1 MENLILMTDYGYYY
15 FVRQCL
21 SVILVMF
28 LWPWQLPAQGQS
40 PQQFPVPTKLKIYVL
55 GGKDAVNFIP
65 DHQGA
70 TPIVEVRDENE
81 LPVTGA
87 AVEFILP
94 ETGPGGEFLNGKHTF
109 SAVTNN
115 EGQAEAFF
123 TVRPEPGAF
132 LIRVTA
138 TIDTRSGS
146 AVIRQMNSL
155 KASDAANATMKPHHW
170 YKNWKIL
177 ALAGAGVVALVV
189 VLATR
194 GGSGAGSGT
203 AVGLTPGIPTFGA
216 PH

>member
-1 MENLILMTDYGYYY
+1 MENLILMTDTAHY
-15 FVRQCL
+15 FVPRQRL
-21 SVILVMF
+21 SVILAIF
-28 LWPWQLPAQGQS
+28 LLPWQFSAQT
-40 PQQFPVPTKLKIYVL
+40 PQQFPVPTKLKLYVL
-55 GGKDAVNFIP
+55 GGNNAVNFIP

-70 TPIVEVRDENE
+70 TPVVEVRDDHE

-87 AVEFILP
+87 AVEFTLP
-94 ETGPGGEFLNGKHTF
+94 DTGPGGEFLNGKHTF
-109 SAVTNN
+109 SAVTNT

-123 TVRPEPGAF
+123 TVRPEPGSF
-132 LIRVTA
+132 LIQVTA

-146 AVIRQMNSL
+146 AVIRQMNTL
-155 KASDAANATMKPHHW
+155 KANEAAKATIKPHHW

-177 ALAGAGVVALVV
+177 VIAGAGVAALVV

-194 GGSGAGSGT
+194 GGSSASSGT

>member
-1 MENLILMTDYGYYY
+1 MESLILMTDFAHY
-15 FVRQCL
+15 FLSRQCL
-21 SVILVMF
+21 SVILAMF
-28 LWPWQLPAQGQS
+28 LLPWQLSAQAQS

-55 GGKDAVNFIP
+55 GGNNAVNFIP

-70 TPIVEVRDENE
+70 SPVVEVRDDHE

-87 AVEFILP
+87 TVEFTLP

-109 SAVTNN
+109 SAVTNTD
-115 EGQAEAFF
+115 GQAEAFF
-123 TVRPEPGAF
+123 TVRPEPGPF
-132 LIRVTA
+132 LIRVAA

-146 AVIRQMNSL
+146 VVIRQMNSL
-155 KASDAANATMKPHHW
+155 KATEAAKMIMKPHHW

-194 GGSGAGSGT
+194 GGSNANSGT
-203 AVGLTPGIPTFGA
+203 AVGVTPGIPTFGA